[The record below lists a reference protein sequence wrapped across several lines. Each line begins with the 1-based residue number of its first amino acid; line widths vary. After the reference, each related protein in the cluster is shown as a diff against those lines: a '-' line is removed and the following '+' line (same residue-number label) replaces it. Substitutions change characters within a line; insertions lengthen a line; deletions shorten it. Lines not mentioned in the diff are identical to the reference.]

1 MSFLDSLLGGI
12 KKLYQGGAA
21 VALPPPLTPP

>member
-21 VALPPPLTPP
+21 VALPPTRLP